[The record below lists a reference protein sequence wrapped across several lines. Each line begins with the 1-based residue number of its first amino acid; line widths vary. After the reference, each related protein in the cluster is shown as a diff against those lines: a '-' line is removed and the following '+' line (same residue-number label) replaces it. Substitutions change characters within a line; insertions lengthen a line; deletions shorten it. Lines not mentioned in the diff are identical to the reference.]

1 LQNILDTKKK
11 YSFGTSLD
19 ITHSN
24 IQDIGIALSVSET
37 IRNVFN
43 GAETL
48 EASVR
53 GNIGASRDLANQT
66 IGFNVSEYGID
77 LKLNV
82 PHLYAFLY

>member
-1 LQNILDTKKK
+1 LIAKIYLTPRKK

-19 ITHSN
+19 VTHSN

-48 EASVR
+48 ELSARKYRIIKRFSKPKQSAV
-53 GNIGASRDLANQT
+53 
-66 IGFNVSEYGID
+66 
-77 LKLNV
+77 
-82 PHLYAFLY
+82 

>member
-1 LQNILDTKKK
+1 LIAKYILDTKKK

-19 ITHSN
+19 ITN

-37 IRNVFN
+37 IRNVF

-53 GNIGASRDLANQT
+53 ATL
-66 IGFNVSEYGID
+66 
-77 LKLNV
+77 
-82 PHLYAFLY
+82 HLEI

>member
-1 LQNILDTKKK
+1 LIAKNILDTKKK

-43 GAETL
+43 AETL

-53 GNIGASRDLANQT
+53 GNIASRDLANPNNR
-66 IGFNVSEYGID
+66 F
-77 LKLNV
+77 
-82 PHLYAFLY
+82 

>member
-37 IRNVFN
+37 IRVFN

-53 GNIGASRDLANQT
+53 GNIGASRDLANP
-66 IGFNVSEYGID
+66 N
-77 LKLNV
+77 NR
-82 PHLYAFLY
+82 FLTFQNMELI

>member
-1 LQNILDTKKK
+1 LD
-11 YSFGTSLD
+11 
-19 ITHSN
+19 THSN

-53 GNIGASRDLANQT
+53 NIGASRDLANPNNR
-66 IGFNVSEYGID
+66 F
-77 LKLNV
+77 
-82 PHLYAFLY
+82 

>member
-1 LQNILDTKKK
+1 MTPRKK

-53 GNIGASRDLANQT
+53 GNIGASRDLANP
-66 IGFNVSEYGID
+66 N
-77 LKLNV
+77 NR
-82 PHLYAFLY
+82 FLTFQNMELI

>member
-1 LQNILDTKKK
+1 LIAKNILDTKKNIV
-11 YSFGTSLD
+11 LEPHW

-53 GNIGASRDLANQT
+53 GNIGASRDLANP
-66 IGFNVSEYGID
+66 N
-77 LKLNV
+77 NR
-82 PHLYAFLY
+82 FLTFQNMELI

>member
-1 LQNILDTKKK
+1 LIAKNILDTKKK

-24 IQDIGIALSVSET
+24 IQDIGIALSVS

-53 GNIGASRDLANQT
+53 GNIGASRDLANP
-66 IGFNVSEYGID
+66 N
-77 LKLNV
+77 NR
-82 PHLYAFLY
+82 FLTFQNMELI

>member
-1 LQNILDTKKK
+1 LTPRKK

-53 GNIGASRDLANQT
+53 GNIGASRDLANPNNR
-66 IGFNVSEYGID
+66 F
-77 LKLNV
+77 
-82 PHLYAFLY
+82 

>member
-1 LQNILDTKKK
+1 LTPRKK

-37 IRNVFN
+37 IRNVF

-48 EASVR
+48 EASVC
-53 GNIGASRDLANQT
+53 NIGASRDLANP
-66 IGFNVSEYGID
+66 N
-77 LKLNV
+77 NR
-82 PHLYAFLY
+82 FLRFRIWN

>member
-1 LQNILDTKKK
+1 LQNILTRKKIV
-11 YSFGTSLD
+11 LEPHW

-53 GNIGASRDLANQT
+53 GNIGASRDLANP
-66 IGFNVSEYGID
+66 N
-77 LKLNV
+77 NR
-82 PHLYAFLY
+82 FLTFQNMELI

>member
-1 LQNILDTKKK
+1 LIAKIYLTPRKNIVLEPHW
-11 YSFGTSLD
+11 

-53 GNIGASRDLANQT
+53 GNIGASRDLANP
-66 IGFNVSEYGID
+66 N
-77 LKLNV
+77 NR
-82 PHLYAFLY
+82 FLTFQNMELI